1 MFQVLMNERNFYA
14 AAPFVKHPNVKNI
27 DSSIKQ
33 IPPPGFVYSAKQR
46 RWLRNV
52 TAHVSSSRRGSN
64 FLRDEKNIQI
74 VPRPTMDSVQQ
85 IAHIEK
91 SLDYSIFDV
100 KWIPCT
106 AKFVVIGSKPKG
118 TGLLQI
124 YELNRGELDKVREVE
139 KPKSFKCCSFG
150 ASGLR
155 EKQLATGDFVGKLA
169 IYDVERLEEPVYEV
183 AEAHAGIINTL
194 DAIGGTTVNCGAPEI
209 VTGGRDGSVKVWDP
223 RQKDTPVAHIS
234 GIGEGPAEK
243 RDCWAVG
250 FGDSYNSIERS
261 VACGYDNG
269 DVKLIDLRAM
279 KERWTTNVKNGVCGL
294 EFDRKD
300 IKMNKLVVT
309 TLEGGLHV
317 FDMRTQHAEKGFA
330 QLTEKDAG
338 QSLGSNGVISGSK
351 STVWTVKHSPQ
362 NRDIF
367 ASCGG
372 AGNIRLWL

>member
-1 MFQVLMNERNFYA
+1 
-14 AAPFVKHPNVKNI
+14 
-27 DSSIKQ
+27 
-33 IPPPGFVYSAKQR
+33 
-46 RWLRNV
+46 
-52 TAHVSSSRRGSN
+52 
-64 FLRDEKNIQI
+64 
-74 VPRPTMDSVQQ
+74 MDSVQM

-100 KWIPCT
+100 KWMPCS

-118 TGLLQI
+118 TGILQM
-124 YELNRGELDKVREVE
+124 YELNRGELDKVKEVE

-150 ASGLR
+150 ASALR
-155 EKQLATGDFVGKLA
+155 DPQLATGDFVGKLA
-169 IYDVERLEEPVYEV
+169 VYDLERLEQPVYEV
-183 AEAHAGIINTL
+183 GEAHAGIINTL

-223 RQKDTPVAHIS
+223 RQKDVPVAHIS
-234 GIGEGPAEK
+234 AIGDNPAEK

-261 VACGYDNG
+261 IVAGYDNG
-269 DVKLIDLRAM
+269 DVKLIDLRIM
-279 KERWTTNVKNGVCGL
+279 KERWTSNVKNGVCGV

-317 FDMRTQHAEKGFA
+317 FDMRTQHSEKGFA

-338 QSLGSNGVISGSK
+338 QALGSNGVISGSK

-372 AGNIRLWL
+372 AGNIRLWLYHYPEKRTKSTSTGEEQGVVGSLEMLNATTISTQPVHAFDWSPDRQGLAVCGAFDQTVRVLVSTNLHLH